1 MSSNKQA
8 TQPLRGA
15 PCKLQVSLRVRTECG
30 CETPAIC
37 PAQAHKESEDWNG
50 QDERTLLWLD
60 PRVPEKFR
68 RRPKPLPFP
77 AGLGSPPP
85 LAAAPHLPALFRTLR
100 SAWASGRWR
109 GLGWAPLDW
118 GSVPRPVS
126 LRRQWGGAAGPPEA
140 ARERWGP
147 LQTPT
152 TSRCEWFTVTKRNA
166 ASRVRTKPKLTGKKI
181 TSFHQFQTPPQ

>member
-37 PAQAHKESEDWNG
+37 PAQAHKESEDWNR

-85 LAAAPHLPALFRTLR
+85 LAAAPSLACAVPDPEIRLGLRALART
-100 SAWASGRWR
+100 
-109 GLGWAPLDW
+109 GLGPAGLGLRAP
-118 GSVPRPVS
+118 PRLSPPPVGRS
-126 LRRQWGGAAGPPEA
+126 RRAPRG
-140 ARERWGP
+140 
-147 LQTPT
+147 
-152 TSRCEWFTVTKRNA
+152 C
-166 ASRVRTKPKLTGKKI
+166 
-181 TSFHQFQTPPQ
+181 